1 MILLKMG
8 RLLIFNDLV
17 EMKINSRYYGC
28 TVLVILSIII
38 LLFIVSTSEGFID
51 GLVPDYCGTA
61 GIRLSDGSINWLKSN
76 GTDVS
81 TIRLYTPSEC
91 NKLENGVFNSQLSP
105 FMIGGKCYKLK
116 NDMKDASQ
124 EQRFADS
131 NIDIDYSDKCAG
143 LNAIPSPAPA
153 ECLIDGVHAG
163 KNSTALVERKKITP
177 DNTLRLYTKNECD
190 LLKGEFRSMEEM
202 MKAESPEN
210 IAKAV
215 QANGKDYGLCIASQ
229 GQNVSTALINFSFA
243 CTTNAKPTGTA
254 VMADAAKTALK
265 GWLA

>member
-1 MILLKMG
+1 MN
-8 RLLIFNDLV
+8 LI
-17 EMKINSRYYGC
+17 EMKVHPRYYGC
-28 TVLVILSIII
+28 IVLVILSIIV
-38 LLFIVSTSEGFID
+38 LFFVTYTSREGFVD
-51 GLVPDYCGTA
+51 GIVPDYCGTA

-81 TIRLYTPSEC
+81 AIRLYTQSEC
-91 NKLENGVFNSQLSP
+91 NKVKNGVYDSQLSP

-116 NDMKDASQ
+116 NDMKNSSR

-131 NIDIDYSDKCAG
+131 NIDINYSDKCAG
-143 LNAIPSPAPA
+143 LNALPSPAPT
-153 ECLIDGVHAG
+153 ECMIDGAYAG
-163 KNSTALVERKKITP
+163 KNNITMVDRGKIIP

-190 LLKGEFRSMEEM
+190 LLKGDFKSIEEM

-215 QANGKDYGLCIASQ
+215 QANGKDYGVCLASQ
-229 GQNVSTALINFSFA
+229 GKNVNAALINFSFA

-254 VMADAAKTALK
+254 VVADAAKTALK